1 MGKQFKQFPQQQSG
15 VNYLTEGGQETE
27 IMYKYGY
34 ELPHFAMFPLLDNPR
49 AVAELRGMYDRYL
62 DTAARHGFGVVMGG
76 LDYRASPDWAALLG
90 YRGEALAEMQL
101 RSIDFLRDAAKP
113 YQGQV
118 PAILYA
124 GIVGPRGDA
133 YERNQTITASEAED
147 YHSEQ
152 LATLVRADVDLVEAM
167 TFNSIDE
174 VIGLARAARSVGLP
188 LSVSF
193 TLDNSTQRLV
203 SGPSLREAI
212 ETVDAQAG
220 DDRPTFYGINC
231 SHPLEFMPAIEPGPW
246 FERVRVLRPNAA
258 MMDKISL
265 CTLGHL
271 EAGDPAHLGEL
282 MGGLAK
288 QYPHIDMWGG
298 CCGTWDTH
306 LDAIARSVQVAREAV
321 AL

>member
-1 MGKQFKQFPQQQSG
+1 MAKQFPPQQPG
-15 VNYLTEGGQETE
+15 LNYLAEGGQETE
-27 IMYKYGY
+27 IMYKYGF
-34 ELPHFAMFPLLDNPR
+34 ELPHFAMLPLLDDRR
-49 AVAELRGMYDRYL
+49 AMTELRGMYHRYL
-62 DTAARHGFGVVMGG
+62 DTAARNGFGVVMGG
-76 LDYRASPDWAALLG
+76 LDYRASPDWASLLG
-90 YRGEALAEMQL
+90 YDGEALADRQL
-101 RSIDFLRDAAKP
+101 RAIDFLRDVATP

-133 YERNQTITASEAED
+133 YELNRTITAEEAQD

-152 LATLVRADVDLVEAM
+152 LSTLARADVDLVEAM
-167 TFNSIDE
+167 TFNGIDE
-174 VIGLARAARSVGLP
+174 VVGLARAASQFGLP

-203 SGPSLREAI
+203 SGPTLKEAV

-220 DDRPTFYGINC
+220 EDRPTFYGINC
-231 SHPLEFMPAIEPGPW
+231 SHPLEFTPAIEPGEW
-246 FERVRVLRPNAA
+246 FNRVRVLRPNAA

-271 EAGDPAHLGEL
+271 ETGDPAHVGEL
-282 MGGLAK
+282 MGGLARK
-288 QYPHIDMWGG
+288 YPHIDMWGG

-306 LDAIARSVQVAREAV
+306 LEEIARNVHAARDAV
-321 AL
+321 PI

>member
-1 MGKQFKQFPQQQSG
+1 MVKQFPQQQPG
-15 VNYLTEGGQETE
+15 LNYLTEGGQETE
-27 IMYKYGY
+27 IMYKYGFD
-34 ELPHFAMFPLLDNPR
+34 LPHFAMLPLLDDLR
-49 AVAELRGMYDRYL
+49 AMAELRGMYGRYL
-62 DTAARHGFGVVMGG
+62 DTAARHGFGVLMGG
-76 LDYRASPDWAALLG
+76 LDYRASPDWASLLG
-90 YRGEALAEMQL
+90 YRGDALADVQL
-101 RSIDFLRDAAKP
+101 RAIDFLRDVATP

-124 GIVGPRGDA
+124 GIIGPRGDA
-133 YERNQTITASEAED
+133 YELNRTITADEAED

-152 LATLVRADVDLVEAM
+152 LANLAKADVDLVEAM
-167 TFNSIDE
+167 TFNSVDE
-174 VIGLARAARSVGLP
+174 VIGLARAATSIGLP

-203 SGPSLREAI
+203 SGPTLKDAI

-220 DDRPTFYGINC
+220 EARPAFYGINC
-231 SHPLEFMPAIEPGPW
+231 SHPLEFMPAIEPGGW

-271 EAGDPAHLGEL
+271 EVGDPAHLGEL
-282 MGGLAK
+282 MGGLAR

-306 LDAIARSVQVAREAV
+306 LEEIARNVRSVRAEC
-321 AL
+321 